1 GRAHR
6 PHDELRPSA
15 GHVFVETLAQQRR
28 RAERGA
34 ALERRVVHAIARD
47 ERRRQRARR
56 GAIASEAEIDERAE
70 MIRGHLPSGLRGE
83 PLRLYDPSGE
93 AIWRNE
99 GGDPAVAEPSR
110 AAHGRLAVAAD
121 PRGHRLLDWPRQ
133 HGDLVQPPELALEGD
148 LILAP
153 APTHDRQRLVRAPA
167 ALLERHA

>member
-1 GRAHR
+1 
-6 PHDELRPSA
+6 
-15 GHVFVETLAQQRR
+15 
-28 RAERGA
+28 
-34 ALERRVVHAIARD
+34 
-47 ERRRQRARR
+47 
-56 GAIASEAEIDERAE
+56 AEIDERAE

-93 AIWRNE
+93 AIGRNE

-121 PRGHRLLDWPRQ
+121 PRGHRLLDRPRQ

-148 LILAP
+148 LSLAP

-167 ALLERHA
+167 ALLERHAGGLELALLLHADAEGRQHAAAGEVVDHRDLTRR